1 MLDFISVGL
10 IAAGGL
16 LALICGKKARLATL
30 SGITFLIAGVVLS
43 GVELVTEL
51 QAWTGKIALNWF
63 QFPVLVL
70 ALAAALYSPGYL
82 HGHGSDRSNVYWF
95 FFNITV
101 AAMLMVTRITQMW
114 TLWSA
119 GIALKGL
126 VFMLAWEIMGAA
138 SFALVMFDRHSQ
150 TARRA
155 GWIYMAACHAGG
167 ALLILFFLFP
177 DRGLLSFFLAL
188 TGFGLKIG
196 FPLLHIWLPDA
207 HPAAPAPVS
216 ALMSGAM
223 IELGFLGLI
232 SLAVLPGDMA
242 VFRCAGWTLLIL
254 GVCGALGGIIFAL
267 PQNNLKRLLA
277 YSSIENMGLISIAFA
292 LGLLGRYYRIPAM
305 EIAGFAG
312 AVLHVLN
319 HALLKGGLFLCAG
332 SVLKSTGTLEMDKLG
347 GMMRRTPATG
357 TAFTLH
363 AAGICGLPPF
373 NGFVSEFLIY
383 FAAFNGIVAGS
394 GVLPAAATLVLISV
408 ALTGGIAT
416 AALVKAVGAVF
427 LGEPRSEAAVEAREV
442 SKTMVMVQFALFA
455 LSLLMVAATPW
466 ILQLWGG
473 DELSVITAK
482 VAWASVGVTVLI
494 LALLFIQKCCC
505 RRGIRRSITWDCGY
519 AAPDARMEYTGTAF
533 TQPLSDLFN
542 PVLKVKKELVKPEG
556 IFPERAGLKES
567 VADGGVRNFWS
578 PLTGL
583 VNKIAAKSHRLQS
596 GSLHFYILLV
606 LLALVAMLVY
616 AMVRG

>member
-10 IAAGGL
+10 IAAGGF
-16 LALICGKKARLATL
+16 LALICGKNARLATV
-30 SGITFLIAGVVLS
+30 SGITFLIAGVLLS
-43 GVELVTEL
+43 GVELATEL
-51 QAWTGKIALNWF
+51 QAWTGKIAMNWF
-63 QFPVLVL
+63 LVPVLVL
-70 ALAAALYSPGYL
+70 ALAAACYSPGYL
-82 HGHGSDRSNVYWF
+82 RGHGSERSNVYWF
-95 FFNITV
+95 FLNITV
-101 AAMLMVTRITQMW
+101 AAMVMVVKMTQMW
-114 TLWSA
+114 GLWSA
-119 GIALKGL
+119 APVMKGL

-150 TARRA
+150 SARRA
-155 GWIYMAACHAGG
+155 GWLYMAACHAGG

-242 VFRCAGWTLLIL
+242 VLKCAGWTLLIL
-254 GVCGALGGIIFAL
+254 GLCGALGGIVFAL

-277 YSSIENMGLISIAFA
+277 YSSIENMGLISVAFG
-292 LGLLGRYYRIPAM
+292 LGLLGKYYRIPAM
-305 EIAGFAG
+305 ETAGFAG

-332 SVLKSTGTLEMDKLG
+332 SVLKSSGTLEMDKLG

-383 FAAFNGIVAGS
+383 FAAFSGIAAG
-394 GVLPAAATLVLISV
+394 GGLLRAAATAVLITV
-408 ALTGGIAT
+408 ALTGGIA
-416 AALVKAVGAVF
+416 AAVLVKAIAAVF
-427 LGEPRSEAAVEAREV
+427 LGEPRSQAAVEAQEV
-442 SKTMVMVQFALFA
+442 SRTMVIVQFALFV
-455 LSLLMVAATPW
+455 LSLVMVAATPW
-466 ILQLWGG
+466 LLKIWGG
-473 DELSVITAK
+473 DELVWITAK
-482 VAWASVGVTVLI
+482 VAWAGIGVMVL
-494 LALLFIQKCCC
+494 LVALLFLQYCCC

-533 TQPLSDLFN
+533 TQPLSDFFD

-556 IFPERAGLKES
+556 IFPERAGLREC
-567 VADGGVRNFWS
+567 VDDGGVRNFWS
-578 PLTGL
+578 PLMTM
-583 VNKIAAKSHRLQS
+583 VNKAAEKIHHLQS
-596 GSLHFYILLV
+596 GSLHFYILSALF
-606 LLALVAMLVY
+606 ALVAMLVY